1 MVSIFVNNYC
11 FAYSA
16 IKFYKEDQKKVV
28 KKKIGK
34 GEHGG
39 NKLSH
44 ILFLSN
50 IEIIYSTV

>member
-28 KKKIGK
+28 KKKIVW
-34 GEHGG
+34 E
-39 NKLSH
+39 NMAVISH
-44 ILFLSN
+44 QIPFLSN